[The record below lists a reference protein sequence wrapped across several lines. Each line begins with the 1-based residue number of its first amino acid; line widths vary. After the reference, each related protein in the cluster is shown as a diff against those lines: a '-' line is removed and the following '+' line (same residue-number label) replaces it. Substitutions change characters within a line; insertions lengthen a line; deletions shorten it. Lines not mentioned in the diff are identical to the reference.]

1 MNRKEKTAIIQQL
14 AESFKNN
21 DCFYIVDSTKL
32 SVQATNQFRRDCCQA
47 GVTYKVAKNTLI
59 LKALDEVPNMAS
71 DIYAS
76 LRDEVLKGFSGIL
89 FFNETASVP
98 AKLVKE
104 FRKQK
109 NLDRPILKGA
119 YIDGELFVGDENLE
133 TLSQLKSK
141 QVLIGE
147 IITLLQSPM
156 SNVLSAL
163 QSGKNQL
170 SGIIKTLGDRSE

>member
-1 MNRKEKTAIIQQL
+1 MNRKEKTTIIQQL
-14 AESFKNN
+14 AESFKSN

-32 SVQATNQFRRDCCQA
+32 SVQAINQFRRDCYQA

-59 LKALDEVPNMAS
+59 LKALDELPNMAE
-71 DIYAS
+71 DVYAS
-76 LRDEVLKGFSGIL
+76 LRDDVLKGFSGIL

-109 NLDRPILKGA
+109 NSDRPILKGA
-119 YIDGELFVGDENLE
+119 YVDGELFVGDENLE

-147 IITLLQSPM
+147 LISLLQAPM
-156 SNVLSAL
+156 ANVLSAL

-170 SGIIKTLGDRSE
+170 SGILKTLGDKNE